1 MGKKQAKII
10 TRPEVLIKADM
21 AAMAATAADLLVKAA
36 HTAIGGYCRFT
47 VALSGGSTPRLLH
60 KMLAEKPFSERIPW
74 DRTHIFWV
82 DERCVPVDDLSS
94 NYGTVKRDLLSRV
107 PVPRENI
114 HPMVGDLP
122 PDEGARTYQEI
133 LTDFFK
139 LKEGRFPVFD
149 LIFLGIG
156 RDGHTASIFPGQAAL
171 QEKKKLV
178 VHVKGGDPFVDRI
191 TLTLPVLNRG
201 RKLIFLVSGKGKA
214 EIVRTIF
221 KGASDLPPATRVEPH
236 FGRLTW
242 ILDLG
247 AAALL
252 PQKA

>member
-1 MGKKQAKII
+1 MEKKLAKRI
-10 TRPEVLIKADM
+10 TQPEVLIKADI
-21 AAMAATAADLLVKAA
+21 AAMSLTAAELLVTAADMAV
-36 HTAIGGYCRFT
+36 GGSGRFT
-47 VALSGGSTPRLLH
+47 VALSGGSTPRVLH

-94 NYGTVKRDLLSRV
+94 NYGTAKRDLLSRV
-107 PVPRENI
+107 PIPRENI
-114 HPMVGDLP
+114 HPMAGDLP
-122 PDEGARTYQEI
+122 PDEGARKYQEI

-149 LIFLGIG
+149 LISLGIG

-201 RKLIFLVSGKGKA
+201 RNIVFLVSGKGKA

-221 KGASDLPPATRVEPH
+221 EDGPDPPPAARVEPL

-252 PQKA
+252 A

>member
-1 MGKKQAKII
+1 VGKKQTKKI

-21 AAMAATAADLLVKAA
+21 AAMAATAADLLVKTA
-36 HTAIGGYCRFT
+36 HTAVGRYCRFT
-47 VALSGGSTPRLLH
+47 MALSGGSTPRLLH

-82 DERCVPVDDLSS
+82 DERCVPVEDLSS
-94 NYGTVKRDLLSRV
+94 NYGMAKRDLLNRV
-107 PVPRENI
+107 PIPRENI
-114 HPMVGDLP
+114 HPMDVDLP
-122 PDEGARTYQEI
+122 PEEGARKYQEI

-171 QEKKKLV
+171 EEKKLI

-201 RKLIFLVSGKGKA
+201 RNIVFLVSGKGKA

-221 KGASDLPPATRVEPH
+221 EDGSDPPPAARVEPL

-252 PQKA
+252 A